1 MLVYAPNTAGQG
13 SVSQFDVPKF
23 TPGDFVASLFQ
34 AAAAEAIPHHPGCA
48 AACDSPGYVHGQFH
62 SRPAR
67 ASPKR
72 ISTAVTAGG
81 DVFSGM
87 ALQVLVLTGATESG
101 GASAGN
107 SGGPPATS
115 SITPNGT
122 NSLIPWVATCNGA
135 TGFSAAANNTIY
147 SSVNFNAFQAF
158 GYYSGTVTGG
168 SPVTAGATGG
178 SSGGSNGWRI
188 YEVQASGGAS
198 FPSTHRHRRLS
209 EAAVP
214 LLPPLRLIR
223 LRAVS
228 WLR

>member
-23 TPGDFVASLFQ
+23 TPGEFWLQLFKPQ
-34 AAAAEAIPHHPGCA
+34 WPKPFRITPDAPPPAIPPVTSTGSFTLA
-48 AACDSPGYVHGQFH
+48 PLTFPEQIA
-62 SRPAR
+62 
-67 ASPKR
+67 
-72 ISTAVTAGG
+72 TAVTAGG

-135 TGFSAAANNTIY
+135 TGFSAAANSTIY

-178 SSGGSNGWRI
+178 SSGGSNGWAI
-188 YEVQASGGAS
+188 YEVQASGGATPAIRRIDADGCRRRR
-198 FPSTHRHRRLS
+198 FHCYHRF
-209 EAAVP
+209 V
-214 LLPPLRLIR
+214 
-223 LRAVS
+223 
-228 WLR
+228 